1 MNILLITETY
11 LPFIAGV
18 STSSDTIA
26 RFMAKRGHRVFLV
39 APTPTIQQSI
49 ESSKNLTIIRTPSI
63 PDIIYKGKSMTLFPL
78 GIPAIYS
85 ILRTTPI
92 DIIHIQEPA
101 SLGIS
106 ALLLAKIFHIPV
118 VGALHFTPDQVA
130 RMLPILPG
138 ILIEKVTKFYIR
150 VIYNTYNEIM
160 VPTQTFAAFLSS
172 IGVKAPI
179 TVVSNGVDTTQF
191 TPVKNKI
198 LARNHWAISNDSVIF
213 FFLGRIDEDKNVAT
227 LIRALPLTTNN
238 IKLLI
243 AGNGKEKMYL
253 HDLATKLHVE
263 NRIKWLGTVTLQQM
277 KELYHSADCFTIMSP
292 YEVQSIVTL
301 QAIASG
307 LPVIAANAG
316 ALPELVQEGKNGF
329 LVNTY
334 DHKTLSVKMN
344 EIAKNIKLRII
355 MGKESRNI
363 SLAHEKSKA
372 LSTLERLYAS
382 LL

>member
-1 MNILLITETY
+1 MNILLVTETY

-18 STSSDTIA
+18 STSSDSIA
-26 RFMAKRGHRVFLV
+26 RFMAIRGHRVFLV
-39 APTPTIQQSI
+39 APAPTIQKSL
-49 ESSKNLTIIRTPSI
+49 ESTKNLTVIRTPSI
-63 PDIIYKGKSMTLFPL
+63 PDIVYKGKSMTLFPL

-85 ILRTTPI
+85 LLHKASI
-92 DIIHIQEPA
+92 DIVHIQEPA

-130 RMLPILPG
+130 RVLPILPS
-138 ILIEKVTKFYIR
+138 IFIEKVTKFYIR
-150 VIYNTYNEIM
+150 MIYNTYNAIM
-160 VPTQTFAAFLSS
+160 VPTQTFARFLSS
-172 IGVKAPI
+172 TGVKTPI

-191 TPVKNKI
+191 IPAKNKI
-198 LARNHWAISNDSVIF
+198 SARNHWNISDDSVIF
-213 FFLGRIDEDKNVAT
+213 FFLGRLDKDKNVST
-227 LIRALPLTTNN
+227 LIHALPLTINSV
-238 IKLLI
+238 KLLI
-243 AGNGKEKMYL
+243 AGNGKEEAYL
-253 HDLATKLHVE
+253 HDLATQLHVE
-263 NRIKWLGTVTLQQM
+263 NKITWLGEVNHQQM
-277 KELYHSADCFTIMSP
+277 KELYHAADCFTIMSP

-307 LPVIAANAG
+307 LPVIAAHAG

-334 DHKTLSVKMN
+334 DYKTLSIKMN

-355 MGKESRNI
+355 MGKESRHI
-363 SLAHEKSKA
+363 SLAHEKSKV
-372 LSTLERLYAS
+372 LSILEHLYAS

>member
-18 STSSDTIA
+18 STSSDSIA
-26 RFMAKRGHRVFLV
+26 RFMAKRGHHVFLV
-39 APTPTIQQSI
+39 APAPTLQKSI
-49 ESSKNLTIIRTPSI
+49 EPEKNLTIIRTPSI
-63 PDIIYKGKSMTLFPL
+63 PDLIYKGKSMTVFPL
-78 GIPAIYS
+78 GIPVIYS
-85 ILRTTPI
+85 LLRTTPI

-106 ALLLAKIFHIPV
+106 ALFLAKIFHIPV

-138 ILIEKVTKFYIR
+138 ILIEKITKFYIR
-150 VIYNTYNEIM
+150 IIYNIYDTVM

-172 IGVKAPI
+172 IGVKVPI
-179 TVVSNGVDTTQF
+179 TVVSNGVDTIQF
-191 TPVKNKI
+191 TPVKNKK
-198 LARNHWAISNDSVIF
+198 LTRRNWSFIDDSIIF
-213 FFLGRIDEDKNVAT
+213 FFLGRLDEDKNVAT
-227 LIRALPLTTNN
+227 LIRALPQTTSN

-243 AGNGKEKMYL
+243 AGNGKEEAHL
-253 HDLATKLHVE
+253 HALTKKLHVE
-263 NRIKWLGTVTLQQM
+263 NRIIWLETVSQQQM
-277 KELYHSADCFTIMSP
+277 KELYHAVDCFTIMSP

-307 LPVIAANAG
+307 LPVIAAHAG

-372 LSTLERLYAS
+372 LSTLEHLYAS